1 MERRLLFACIN
12 QSVLGP
18 ELPVNSGLAM
28 KGHRPFTSTCLGI
41 GGMPRSWSLMSEMS
55 KSMEMRPTFRF

>member
-28 KGHRPFTSTCLGI
+28 KGHQSIVPLPVPAWESGECRGR
-41 GGMPRSWSLMSEMS
+41 GR
-55 KSMEMRPTFRF
+55 